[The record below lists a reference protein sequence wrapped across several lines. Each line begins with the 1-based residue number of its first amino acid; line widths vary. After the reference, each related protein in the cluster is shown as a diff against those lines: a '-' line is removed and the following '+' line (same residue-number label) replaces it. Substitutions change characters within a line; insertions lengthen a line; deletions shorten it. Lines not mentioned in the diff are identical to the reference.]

1 MGHDTAVGVNQSGK
15 SGGDVTG
22 NAGSDADAFGGG
34 GYGSGSGRASGF
46 GGAYA
51 EGTGIGVGGDAGAG
65 AMAGQAG
72 GDVTDNTSIGDINI
86 SS

>member
-1 MGHDTAVGVNQSGK
+1 MGHETGVGVNQSGK
-15 SGGDVTG
+15 SGGDITG
-22 NAGSDADAFGGG
+22 NAGADADATGGG
-34 GYGSGSGRASGF
+34 GSGRGTAWVQNVDPI
-46 GGAYA
+46 
-51 EGTGIGVGGDAGAG
+51 GTGIGVGGDAGAG